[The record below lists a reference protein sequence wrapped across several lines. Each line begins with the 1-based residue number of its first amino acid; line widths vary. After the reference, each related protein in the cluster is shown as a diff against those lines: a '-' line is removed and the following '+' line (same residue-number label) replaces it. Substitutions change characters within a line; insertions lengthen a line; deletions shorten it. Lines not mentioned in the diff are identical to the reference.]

1 MSRLGQRKIAIVLG
15 VLVSLLV
22 AVLIN
27 IGPVLSATR
36 SHDHGHAASSLASPQ
51 IPGGVGTGCGPW
63 IAVSSANPSTSYD
76 RLNGVAAV
84 ASTNMAWA
92 VGTSG
97 VANVASQPLVERWDG
112 SSWSAVSTP
121 AILAASFAELDGV
134 AVISADDAWAVGNY
148 SPTVIPGVGTQ
159 PLVEH
164 WDGVSWHL
172 VSVAPVTN
180 GGFLDAVTAL
190 SASDVW
196 AVGSVFDEFGFG
208 LGLAEHWNG
217 ASWSIVPMAPPPPIE
232 SELQEFRS
240 IAAVSPTD
248 VWAVG
253 RDRHFILDTSLDAQ
267 IEHWD
272 GQSWTLDTRP
282 RPPDPA

>member
-15 VLVSLLV
+15 VLASLLT
-22 AVLIN
+22 AALIN

-36 SHDHGHAASSLASPQ
+36 SHDHAASSLAGPQ

-63 IAVSSANPSTSYD
+63 IAGSSANPSTTYD

-134 AVISADDAWAVGNY
+134 AAISADDAWA
-148 SPTVIPGVGTQ
+148 
-159 PLVEH
+159 
-164 WDGVSWHL
+164 
-172 VSVAPVTN
+172 
-180 GGFLDAVTAL
+180 
-190 SASDVW
+190 
-196 AVGSVFDEFGFG
+196 
-208 LGLAEHWNG
+208 
-217 ASWSIVPMAPPPPIE
+217 
-232 SELQEFRS
+232 
-240 IAAVSPTD
+240 
-248 VWAVG
+248 
-253 RDRHFILDTSLDAQ
+253 
-267 IEHWD
+267 
-272 GQSWTLDTRP
+272 
-282 RPPDPA
+282 